1 MAQSGYTPLKLYY
14 STTATAVPLVA
25 NMVDGELA
33 INTNDGKLY
42 YRTSG
47 GAVALI
53 ASNNPSFT
61 LDYLSTTQGSILYR
75 GASGWVA
82 LAPSTSGYILQTNGV
97 GADPSWVV
105 NGGGGGGG
113 VTSFSAG
120 STGFT
125 PNTATTGAV
134 TLAGTLGAG
143 YGGTGLS
150 TFAVGD
156 MMYASAV
163 TPTISKLTIGTAN
176 QILNVNTG
184 ATAPQWTGLS
194 SLIDTVF
201 TASAQGT
208 VLYRGASGWAA
219 LGPGTS
225 GYVLTTAG
233 AGANPSWA
241 VGGGGGGVTSIS
253 FGSTGLTPSTAST
266 GAVNV
271 AGTLGTGYGGTGLTS
286 FTLNGAV
293 YASSTSVLTTGT
305 LPVASGGTSIS
316 TYTQGDTLYSS
327 ATNTLAKL
335 AIGTAYQIKAVNS
348 AGTLPSWQGLSS
360 LIDNALSAATQ
371 GQILY
376 RNATTWVALN
386 AGTSGEVLTTGGAGA
401 NPAWAAAAAGLTGFT
416 AAQNTAA
423 PNATIYVDSLT
434 ATASVASAD
443 IALVPKGVGG
453 LMLAIPDALST
464 GGNKRGNYAID
475 FQLVRSAATMVAS
488 SNNSMILGGQNN
500 TASTATYA
508 TVINGDSNTAS
519 GQYSLVHGTNSAA
532 NSAHGAAFGAW
543 ATTRSVVGYKAFAPN
558 APIASALGNTQ
569 MGVLTVGVQTTD
581 ATPTIL
587 RSNTSAAASTNQYYV
602 PLNGIS
608 TFTILISCGITGA
621 SNAKAWEF
629 KGAAKKGATENTNV
643 LVGAL
648 TKNVLAADSGAS
660 AWDVAV
666 TANTTTGAITIT
678 VTGQAATTIRWSATV
693 IATEVSY

>member
-1 MAQSGYTPLKLYY
+1 MAQAGYTPIKLYY
-14 STTATAVPLVA
+14 SATAAAVPLVA

-75 GASGWVA
+75 SATAWVA
-82 LAPSTSGYILQTNGV
+82 LAPGTSGYILQTNGA
-97 GADPSWVV
+97 GANPSWVV
-105 NGGGGGGG
+105 NSGGGGS
-113 VTSFSAG
+113 VASFSAG

-150 TFAVGD
+150 TFAIGD
-156 MMYASAV
+156 MMYASAT

-219 LGPGTS
+219 LAPGTS
-225 GYVLTTAG
+225 GYVLTTSG

-266 GAVNV
+266 GAVSV

-305 LPVASGGTSIS
+305 LPVASGGTSIA
-316 TYTQGDTLYSS
+316 TYTQGDTLYAS

-335 AIGTAYQIKAVNS
+335 AIGTAYQIKAVNA

-376 RNATTWVALN
+376 RNATSWVALN
-386 AGTSGEVLTTGGAGA
+386 AGTAGEVLTTGGGGA

-434 ATASVASAD
+434 ATAGVASAD

-453 LMLAIPDALST
+453 LMLAIPDALAA

-500 TASTATYA
+500 TASTSTYA
-508 TVINGDSNTAS
+508 TIINGDSNTAS
-519 GQYSLVHGTNSAA
+519 GQYSLVHGSNSTA

-543 ATTRSVVGYKAFAPN
+543 ATTRSIVGYKAFAPN
-558 APIASALGNTQ
+558 APIASALGNSQ
-569 MGVLTVGVQTTD
+569 MGVLSVGVQTTD
-581 ATPTIL
+581 ATATVL
-587 RSNTSAAASTNQYYV
+587 RSNTSAAAATNQLAV
-602 PLNGIS
+602 AANSIVMFEIIVAAGLTAAG
-608 TFTILISCGITGA
+608 
-621 SNAKAWEF
+621 NAKVWEI
-629 KGAAKKGATENTNV
+629 KGGVKRGTLASTTALIGANTTNV
-643 LVGAL
+643 IAS
-648 TKNVLAADSGAS
+648 DSGAS
-660 AWDVAV
+660 AWTVAV
-666 TANTTTGAITIT
+666 TADTTNGCVAIT
-678 VTGQAATTIRWSATV
+678 VTGQAATTIRWNASIITS
-693 IATEVSY
+693 EVTY